1 MLPMH
6 SATDDDY
13 TRSLSVT
20 ASVAY
25 PVPVSASATPANGDV
40 VEIGKVRINF
50 LVYFIVIIFTGFS
63 LYFHIVEIGVL

>member
-25 PVPVSASATPANGDV
+25 PVPVSASTTPANGDV
-40 VEIGKVRINF
+40 VEIGKVRLCHHKF
-50 LVYFIVIIFTGFS
+50 TVISLQKLCMIFPPVPS
-63 LYFHIVEIGVL
+63 SKS